1 MILRVSVVATEVDH
15 LSRCRYVRACSVRGP
30 LYPLNALM
38 LHGLIYAQHAKNLS
52 TDPANDFADEVRDY
66 FGTGTQLQEM
76 YITPSL
82 LSKENWDVL
91 ARRRSGRGTTPVS
104 CAIRTG
110 SAEIRRNWKS
120 TVGLRGRRRRQSS
133 SCGTRATSHSGSHW
147 TSGRHL
153 RFPEM
158 RPRTLRRRARGQK
171 TAPCQLF
178 DSVQASRM
186 CFRWRRSKC

>member
-1 MILRVSVVATEVDH
+1 MILRVSGRGDRVDH

-52 TDPANDFADEVRDY
+52 TDRPTISRTRCAIFRHRNAVAGDVHYSLAAEQRELGCACRGGEVVEAQRRY
-66 FGTGTQLQEM
+66 
-76 YITPSL
+76 
-82 LSKENWDVL
+82 L
-91 ARRRSGRGTTPVS
+91 ARYALGRRKSGE
-104 CAIRTG
+104 TG
-110 SAEIRRNWKS
+110 SLRLGFVVGGEGNPRPAEPERQATAALI
-120 TVGLRGRRRRQSS
+120 GRRQ
-133 SCGTRATSHSGSHW
+133 A
-147 TSGRHL
+147 
-153 RFPEM
+153 FEI
-158 RPRTLRRRARGQK
+158 PRDAPAHFAAKSPWQK